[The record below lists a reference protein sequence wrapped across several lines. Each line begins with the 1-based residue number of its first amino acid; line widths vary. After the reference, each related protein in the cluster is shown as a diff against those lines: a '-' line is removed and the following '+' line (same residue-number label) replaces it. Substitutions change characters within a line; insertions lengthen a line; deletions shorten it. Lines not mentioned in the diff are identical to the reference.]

1 MSNKLLEIKNLHV
14 NVEDKEILKGIDL
27 TINKGEIHVIM
38 GPNGSG
44 KTTTA
49 NAILS
54 NPLYNKVEGNINFES
69 EDITNLKTD
78 EIARKGVF
86 MSFQLPEEIPGISV
100 TNFLKS
106 AKGKITGKPIKVF
119 EFKDELRKYMEE
131 LKMNPEYAER
141 SLNVGFSGGEK
152 KKNEIL
158 QMLVLNPKL
167 AILDETDSGLDVD
180 AIRTVSK
187 GIEMFKNENN
197 AVLIITHNT
206 KILKSLKVD
215 YVHILVN
222 GKNAKVSYKIQENDK
237 ISVEIP
243 EPKQIELK
251 AQNIPI
257 EIIYEDS
264 DIIVVNKPKGMVVH
278 PANGNPDGTLVN
290 AIMAICKD
298 SLSGIGGEI
307 RPGIVHRIDKDT
319 SGLLIVAKNDNAHVK
334 MSEQIKNHEV
344 KKTYIALVRGVFKE
358 NEATID
364 MPIGRSTSDRKK
376 MAVNKNGKNAITHIK
391 VLKRFDKY
399 TLLKVNIETGRTH
412 QIRVHLSHIGYPIVG
427 DYTYS
432 NGKNEFDVIGQCLHA
447 QKLEFKHPITQKDMC
462 LEAELPQYFKDI
474 LDKLKDRE
482 IK

>member
-1 MSNKLLEIKNLHV
+1 M
-14 NVEDKEILKGIDL
+14 KEYIVSQEEKGKRLDTYIPSVD
-27 TINKGEIHVIM
+27 T
-38 GPNGSG
+38 
-44 KTTTA
+44 
-49 NAILS
+49 
-54 NPLYNKVEGNINFES
+54 
-69 EDITNLKTD
+69 DITRT
-78 EIARKGVF
+78 
-86 MSFQLPEEIPGISV
+86 
-100 TNFLKS
+100 S
-106 AKGKITGKPIKVF
+106 AQR
-119 EFKDELRKYMEE
+119 L
-131 LKMNPEYAER
+131 
-141 SLNVGFSGGEK
+141 
-152 KKNEIL
+152 
-158 QMLVLNPKL
+158 
-167 AILDETDSGLDVD
+167 
-180 AIRTVSK
+180 
-187 GIEMFKNENN
+187 IEDGN
-197 AVLIITHNT
+197 
-206 KILKSLKVD
+206 
-215 YVHILVN
+215 ILVN

-237 ISVEIP
+237 ISVEIT

-399 TLLKVNIETGRTH
+399 TLLQVNIETGRTH

>member
-1 MSNKLLEIKNLHV
+1 MKYI
-14 NVEDKEILKGIDL
+14 VEE
-27 TINKGEIHVIM
+27 
-38 GPNGSG
+38 SG
-44 KTTTA
+44 KRLDAYITSIDSEITRTA
-49 NAILS
+49 AQRLI
-54 NPLYNKVEGNINFES
+54 EQGNILVN
-69 EDITNLKTD
+69 
-78 EIARKGVF
+78 
-86 MSFQLPEEIPGISV
+86 
-100 TNFLKS
+100 
-106 AKGKITGKPIKVF
+106 
-119 EFKDELRKYMEE
+119 
-131 LKMNPEYAER
+131 
-141 SLNVGFSGGEK
+141 GEK
-152 KKNEIL
+152 KKTAY
-158 QMLVLNPKL
+158 K
-167 AILDETDSGLDVD
+167 
-180 AIRTVSK
+180 VSN
-187 GIEMFKNENN
+187 GD
-197 AVLIITHNT
+197 IITIE
-206 KILKSLKVD
+206 K
-215 YVHILVN
+215 
-222 GKNAKVSYKIQENDK
+222 E
-237 ISVEIP
+237 
-243 EPKQIELK
+243 EPKEIELK

-257 EIIYEDS
+257 DIIYEDD

-307 RPGIVHRIDKDT
+307 RPGIVHRLDKDT
-319 SGLLIVAKNDNAHVK
+319 SGLLIVAKNDKAHVN

-364 MPIGRSTSDRKK
+364 MPIGRSPSDRKK

-399 TLLKVNIETGRTH
+399 TLLRVNIETGRTH

>member
-1 MSNKLLEIKNLHV
+1 M
-14 NVEDKEILKGIDL
+14 KEYIVSQEEKGKRLDTYIPSVD
-27 TINKGEIHVIM
+27 T
-38 GPNGSG
+38 
-44 KTTTA
+44 
-49 NAILS
+49 
-54 NPLYNKVEGNINFES
+54 
-69 EDITNLKTD
+69 DITRT
-78 EIARKGVF
+78 
-86 MSFQLPEEIPGISV
+86 
-100 TNFLKS
+100 S
-106 AKGKITGKPIKVF
+106 AQR
-119 EFKDELRKYMEE
+119 L
-131 LKMNPEYAER
+131 
-141 SLNVGFSGGEK
+141 
-152 KKNEIL
+152 
-158 QMLVLNPKL
+158 
-167 AILDETDSGLDVD
+167 
-180 AIRTVSK
+180 
-187 GIEMFKNENN
+187 IEDGN
-197 AVLIITHNT
+197 
-206 KILKSLKVD
+206 
-215 YVHILVN
+215 ILVN

-243 EPKQIELK
+243 KPKQIELK

-399 TLLKVNIETGRTH
+399 TLLQVNIETGRTH

>member
-1 MSNKLLEIKNLHV
+1 M
-14 NVEDKEILKGIDL
+14 KEYIVSQEEKGKRLDAYIPSVD
-27 TINKGEIHVIM
+27 T
-38 GPNGSG
+38 
-44 KTTTA
+44 
-49 NAILS
+49 
-54 NPLYNKVEGNINFES
+54 
-69 EDITNLKTD
+69 DITRT
-78 EIARKGVF
+78 
-86 MSFQLPEEIPGISV
+86 
-100 TNFLKS
+100 S
-106 AKGKITGKPIKVF
+106 AQR
-119 EFKDELRKYMEE
+119 L
-131 LKMNPEYAER
+131 
-141 SLNVGFSGGEK
+141 
-152 KKNEIL
+152 
-158 QMLVLNPKL
+158 
-167 AILDETDSGLDVD
+167 
-180 AIRTVSK
+180 
-187 GIEMFKNENN
+187 IEDGN
-197 AVLIITHNT
+197 
-206 KILKSLKVD
+206 
-215 YVHILVN
+215 ILVN

-251 AQNIPI
+251 AQDIPI
-257 EIIYEDS
+257 EIVYEDS

-376 MAVNKNGKNAITHIK
+376 MAVNKNGKDAITHIK

-399 TLLKVNIETGRTH
+399 TLLQVNIETGRTH

-432 NGKNEFDVIGQCLHA
+432 NGKNEFDVVGQCLHA